1 MGSDPACLATRWA
14 HMNRNGDVLVNDRL
28 VFLGDLTHT
37 SQGYAAELTP
47 YPVACIKAW
56 IHEYSRHADTLEVD
70 LFKDPQQFI
79 DAFIERQP
87 AVVGFSNYMWNLDLS
102 YSIATEIKRD
112 YPETVIVFGGPN
124 YPLEDHKRKEW
135 LEQHP
140 NVDVYIIGEGEEPF
154 TNFVD
159 DWYETRD
166 IEHGVLSGG
175 SGVHALVDGRFIKS
189 DDISPRVSDLD
200 KVPSPYLEGY
210 LDEFLKEVPL
220 TPLLETNRGCP
231 FTCTFCVDGISDR
244 TKVYRKSIDR
254 FEAELEYVAQRY
266 EGKVLTLAD
275 LNFGM
280 YKQDLDAS
288 HAIAKVKREYDYPYH
303 LQVSTGKNQ
312 KERVL
317 DCAEI
322 LEGSLRLAASV
333 QTLDADVLKNIK
345 RQNISAEKLI
355 EVTKVANRLNANSYS
370 EVILGLPGDTKEKHF
385 GTVFQLA
392 DAGLK
397 FIPLYTLMLLE
408 GTVLATDEER
418 GRWEI
423 GTEYRV
429 VPRCFGAYQF
439 KDRQILSAEF
449 EEVCVYTNTLP
460 HEDYLEC
467 RSLALTMGLFY
478 QDRILFE
485 LYGFLGTLGIQPS
498 SLLSILHKRRKSL
511 SPALTDLFASF
522 DEATESELWENPS
535 ELEAFTKSSPETIER
550 YVKGELGNNVLF
562 RHRAIALLDLVDDIH
577 DAAFGVARE
586 VVKETAPESYEEHS
600 AYLDQ
605 LQRYSANRK
614 RNMFELGTEIDDQ
627 FTYDFRVLLT
637 EDFASQPLQL
647 DQPLRVRFSQSQE
660 QVDMINDQIAV
671 QGEDLNGIA
680 KVVSRIPV
688 AKLQRLITYG
698 ESSESTGSD
707 DGMQFASPTAIS
719 PGEFT

>member
-1 MGSDPACLATRWA
+1 MSINQLDKYGGNS
-14 HMNRNGDVLVNDRL
+14 VNDRL
-28 VFLGDLTHT
+28 VFLCDLTHT

-56 IHEYSRHADTLEVD
+56 IHEYSRHSDTLNVE
-70 LFKDPQQFI
+70 LFKHPQRFI
-79 DAFIERQP
+79 DAFIEQQP
-87 AVVGFSNYMWNLDLS
+87 AIIGFSNYMWNLDLS

-112 YPETVIVFGGPN
+112 YPETVILFGGPN
-124 YPLEDHKRKEW
+124 YPLEDHNREEW
-135 LEQHP
+135 LMAHP
-140 NVDVYIIGEGEEPF
+140 NVDSYIIGEGEEPF

-159 DWYETRD
+159 EWYDSRD
-166 IEHGVLSGG
+166 IPKAVQAAG
-175 SGVHALVDGRFIKS
+175 SGCHAIIDGRFVKS
-189 DDISPRVSDLD
+189 DDVSPRVSDLD

-244 TKVYRKSIDR
+244 TKVYRKSIVR
-254 FEAELEYVAQRY
+254 FEQELEYIAQRY
-266 EGKVLTLAD
+266 QGKVLTLAD

-288 HAIAKVKREYDYPYH
+288 RAIAKVKTEYDYPYH

-333 QTLDADVLKNIK
+333 QTLDPDVLKNIK

-355 EVTKVANRLNANSYS
+355 EVTKLANRLNANSYS
-370 EVILGLPGDTKEKHF
+370 EVILGLPGDTKTKHF
-385 GTVFQLA
+385 DTVFQLA

-418 GRWEI
+418 NRWEI
-423 GTEYRV
+423 GTQYRV
-429 VPRCFGAYQF
+429 VPRCFGVYNF
-439 KDRQILSAEF
+439 KDREVLSVEF

-485 LYGFLGTLGIQPS
+485 LYGFLGTLGIRPS
-498 SLLSILHKRRKSL
+498 SLLAILHERRMSL
-511 SPALTDLFASF
+511 NPALTELFQSF
-522 DEATESELWENPS
+522 DEATASELWEDPA
-535 ELEAFTKSSPETIER
+535 ELERFTKTGPETIAR
-550 YVKGELGNNVLF
+550 YVAGELGNNVLF

-577 DAAFGVARE
+577 EVAFEVARE
-586 VVKETAPESYEEHS
+586 VVKEAAPDSFEENS
-600 AYLDQ
+600 GYLDD
-605 LQRYSANRK
+605 LRRFSADRK
-614 RNMFELGTEIDDQ
+614 RNMFELGTEIEEE
-627 FTYDFRVLLT
+627 FSYDFRQLLLD
-637 EDFASQPLQL
+637 DFASQPVHLKE
-647 DQPLRVRFSQSQE
+647 PFRIRFSQSAE
-660 QVDMINDQIAV
+660 QVEMINDQIAV

-688 AKLQRLITYG
+688 AKLQRLVTYG
-698 ESSESTGSD
+698 ESVEATGND
-707 DGMQFASPTAIS
+707 DGLQFASPTALS

>member
-1 MGSDPACLATRWA
+1 M
-14 HMNRNGDVLVNDRL
+14 NDRL
-28 VFLGDLTHT
+28 VFLCDLTHT

-56 IHEYSRHADTLEVD
+56 IHEYSRHGDTLEVE
-70 LFKDPQQFI
+70 LFKHPQRFI
-79 DAFIERQP
+79 DAFIERRP
-87 AVVGFSNYMWNLDLS
+87 AIVGFSNYMWNLDLS
-102 YSIATEIKRD
+102 YSIATEIKTD
-112 YPETVIVFGGPN
+112 YPETVVIFGGPN
-124 YPLEDHKRKEW
+124 YPLEDHNRENW
-135 LEQHP
+135 LKAHP
-140 NVDVYIIGEGEEPF
+140 NVDSYIIGEGEEPF

-159 DWYETRD
+159 DWYESRD
-166 IEHGVLSGG
+166 IEQAVQAAG
-175 SGVHALVDGRFIKS
+175 SGCHAVIDGQFLKS
-189 DDISPRVSDLD
+189 DDVSPRVSDLD

-254 FEAELEYVAQRY
+254 FEQELEYVAQRY
-266 EGKVLTLAD
+266 GGKVLTLAD

-280 YKQDLDAS
+280 YKQDIDAS
-288 HAIAKVKREYDYPYH
+288 RAIAKVKTEYDYPYH

-322 LEGSLRLAASV
+322 LDGSLRLAASV
-333 QTLDADVLKNIK
+333 QTLDAGVLKNIK

-370 EVILGLPGDTKEKHF
+370 EVILGLPGDTKAKHF
-385 GTVFQLA
+385 DTVFQLA

-418 GRWEI
+418 GRWDI
-423 GTEYRV
+423 GTQYRV
-429 VPRCFGAYQF
+429 VPRCFGVYEF

-485 LYGFLGTLGIQPS
+485 LYGFLGTLGINPS
-498 SLLSILHKRRKSL
+498 SLLSILHERRMSL
-511 SPALTDLFASF
+511 SPALTDLFDSF
-522 DEATESELWENPS
+522 DQATASELWEDLAD
-535 ELEAFTKSSPETIER
+535 LEEFAKTDPETIDR
-550 YVKGELGNNVLF
+550 YVNGELGNNVLF

-577 DAAFGVARE
+577 SVAFEVARE
-586 VVKETAPESYEEHS
+586 IVEEADPDSFKENSN
-600 AYLDQ
+600 YLDQ
-605 LQRYSANRK
+605 LHRFSVARK
-614 RNMFELGTEIDDQ
+614 RNMFELGTEIEEE
-627 FTYDFRVLLT
+627 FTYDFRRLVLD
-637 EDFASQPLQL
+637 DFSTQPSVLSE
-647 DQPLRVRFSQSQE
+647 PLHIRFSQSSE

-671 QGEDLNGIA
+671 QGGDLNGIA

-688 AKLQRLITYG
+688 AKLQRLLTYDD
-698 ESSESTGSD
+698 SSVFTGSD
-707 DGMQFASPTAIS
+707 DGVQFASPTALS